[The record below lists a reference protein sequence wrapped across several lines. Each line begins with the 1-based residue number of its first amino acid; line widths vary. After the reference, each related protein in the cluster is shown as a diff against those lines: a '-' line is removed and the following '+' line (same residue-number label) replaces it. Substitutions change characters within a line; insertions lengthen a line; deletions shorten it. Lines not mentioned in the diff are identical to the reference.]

1 MTRKR
6 AEDLRSHRWFG
17 VSDLRSF
24 GHRSRM
30 LQMGYAREEFI
41 GKPVIAVI
49 NTWSEINCCHTHF
62 RDRAAEIKRG
72 VWQAGGIPLEMPAM
86 TLAEAFERPTPML
99 HRNLLAMEVEQ
110 VLRHHPF
117 DGAVIM
123 GGCDKTTPGL
133 IMGAA
138 SMNIPTIFVPAGPML
153 NGNWRG
159 TTLGSGSDAWKYWEE
174 LRAGT
179 ITECQWREIEE
190 GIARSPGLCMTMGTG
205 MTMTSLA
212 ESLGLTLPGAS
223 TIPAVD
229 SNHNRMASS
238 SGRRI
243 VDMVWEDLKIND
255 ICTDQAYENACTAL
269 MAFGGSTN
277 AFVHL
282 IAMARR
288 SGIPM
293 KQDIYDTVSQRV
305 PVILNLRPS
314 GKYLAEDWY
323 YAGGCR
329 AALQVI
335 GENLHLDCMTVNGR
349 TLGENIK
356 EAEVVNDDVIR
367 PLSNPIYPEGGTT
380 VLYGNLAPDGAVM
393 KASACDPRFL
403 KHEGPALVF
412 DSYDEMSS
420 QIDREDLEVSPDH
433 VLVLRNAGPKGGP
446 GMPEWG
452 MLPIPK
458 KLLKMGVRDMLR
470 LTDARMSGTSYGA
483 CVLHVAPE
491 SYVGG
496 PLALIQNGDIISVD
510 VASRLIEVKISDEEM
525 TSRQAAWKPPPAKY
539 PRSYTKMYIEHVTQA
554 NDGCDFDY
562 LEYSEDEVPETEIH

>member
-49 NTWSEINCCHTHF
+49 NTWSEINSCHTHF
-62 RDRAAEIKRG
+62 RDRADEIKRG
-72 VWQAGGIPLEMPAM
+72 VWQAGGIPIEMPAM
-86 TLAEAFERPTPML
+86 TLAEAMERPTPML

-110 VLRHHPF
+110 ILRHHPF
-117 DGAVIM
+117 DGVVLM

-138 SMNIPTIFVPAGPML
+138 SMNLPTIYVPAGPML

-159 TTLGSGSDAWKYWEE
+159 QTLGSGSDAWKYWEE
-174 LRAGT
+174 LRAGN

-205 MTMTSLA
+205 MTMTALA
-212 ESLGLTLPGAS
+212 ETLGLTLPGAS

-229 SNHNRMASS
+229 SNHNRMASG

-243 VDMVWEDLKIND
+243 VEMVWDDLKIND
-255 ICTDQAYENACTAL
+255 ICTVQAYENACTAL

-288 SGIPM
+288 SGVPLE
-293 KQDIYDTVSQRV
+293 QDIYDTVAQRV

-323 YAGGCR
+323 YAGGCA
-329 AALQVI
+329 AALNVI
-335 GENLHLDCMTVNGR
+335 SEKLHLDAGTVNGR
-349 TLGENIK
+349 TLGDNIRD
-356 EAEVVNDDVIR
+356 AEVVDEDVIR
-367 PLSNPIYPEGGTT
+367 PINNPIYPEGGTV

-393 KASACDPRFL
+393 KVAACDTSLL
-403 KHEGPALVF
+403 KHRGPALVF
-412 DSYDEMSS
+412 DSYDDMAA
-420 QIDREDLEVSPDH
+420 QIDRDDLDVTPDH

-458 KLLKMGVRDMLR
+458 KLLKQGVRDMLR
-470 LTDARMSGTSYGA
+470 VTDARMSGTSYGA

-491 SYVGG
+491 SYIGG
-496 PLALIQNGDIISVD
+496 PLALIKTGDIIDIDVD
-510 VASRLIEVKISDEEM
+510 ARKIEVKLSEEEM
-525 TSRQAAWKPPPAKY
+525 ARRKEAWSPPPEKY
-539 PRSYTKMYIEHVTQA
+539 VRSYTKMYIEHVTQA
-554 NDGCDFDY
+554 NDGCDFDF
-562 LEYSEDEVPETEIH
+562 LEYRDQGVPEPEIH

>member
-49 NTWSEINCCHTHF
+49 NTWSEINSCHTHF
-62 RDRAAEIKRG
+62 KDRSEDIKRG

-86 TLAEAFERPTPML
+86 TLAEALERPTPML

-110 VLRHHPF
+110 ILRHHPF
-117 DGAVIM
+117 DGVVLM

-138 SMNIPTIFVPAGPML
+138 SMNLPTIYVPAGPML
-153 NGNWRG
+153 KGFWRG
-159 TTLGSGSDAWKYWEE
+159 ETLGSGSDAWKYWEE
-174 LRAGT
+174 LRAGN
-179 ITECQWREIEE
+179 INECQWREIEE

-212 ESLGLTLPGAS
+212 ETLGLTLPNAS

-255 ICTDQAYENACTAL
+255 ICTMEAYENACTAL

-288 SGIPM
+288 SGVPL
-293 KQDIYDTVSQRV
+293 KQDMYDTVSQRV
-305 PVILNLRPS
+305 PMILNLRPS

-323 YAGGCR
+323 YAGGC
-329 AALQVI
+329 AATLNVI
-335 GENLHLDCMTVNGR
+335 GEQLHLDTKTVNGQ

-356 EAEVVNDDVIR
+356 DAEVIDDDVIR
-367 PLSNPIYPEGGTT
+367 PQNNPVYPEGGTV
-380 VLYGNLAPDGAVM
+380 VLYGNVAPDGAVM
-393 KASACDPRFL
+393 KVAACDSRLL
-403 KHEGPALVF
+403 KHQGPALVF
-412 DSYDEMSS
+412 DSYDDMAA
-420 QIDREDLEVSPDH
+420 QIDREDLDVTRDH

-458 KLLKMGVRDMLR
+458 KLLGQGVRDMLR

-496 PLALIQNGDIISVD
+496 PLALIKTGDIIVIDVEERKIAVD
-510 VASRLIEVKISDEEM
+510 ISEKEMASRRDDW
-525 TSRQAAWKPPPAKY
+525 SRPPEKY
-539 PRSYTKMYIEHVTQA
+539 VRGYTKMYIEHVTQA
-554 NDGCDFDY
+554 NDGCDFDF
-562 LEYSEDEVPETEIH
+562 LEYDEKGVPEPEIH

>member
-72 VWQAGGIPLEMPAM
+72 IWQAGGMPVEMPVM

-110 VLRHHPF
+110 ILRHHPF
-117 DGAVIM
+117 DGAVLM

-138 SMNIPTIFVPAGPML
+138 SMNLPTIYVPAGPML
-153 NGNWRG
+153 NGKWRG
-159 TTLGSGSDAWKYWEE
+159 ETLGSGSDAWKYWAE
-174 LRAGT
+174 LRAGN

-212 ESLGLTLPGAS
+212 ETLGLTLPGAS

-229 SNHNRMASS
+229 SNHNRMASG

-243 VDMVWEDLKIND
+243 VEMVWEDLKIND
-255 ICTDQAYENACTAL
+255 ICTEKAYENSCTAL

-288 SGIPM
+288 SGIPL
-293 KQDIYDTVSQRV
+293 KQDIYDTVAQRV

-314 GKYLAEDWY
+314 GEYLAEDWY
-323 YAGGCR
+323 YAGGCT
-329 AALQVI
+329 AALNVI
-335 GENLHLDCMTVNGR
+335 NEQLHLDTMTVNGKS
-349 TLGENIK
+349 LGDNIK
-356 EAEVVNDDVIR
+356 DAEVIDNDVIR
-367 PLSNPIYPEGGTT
+367 PLDNPIYPEGGTV

-393 KASACDPRFL
+393 KVAACDPRL
-403 KHEGPALVF
+403 LNHEGPALVF
-412 DSYDEMSS
+412 DSYDQMAD
-420 QIDREDLEVSPDH
+420 QIDRDDLDVTADH
-433 VLVLRNAGPKGGP
+433 IMVLRNAGPKGGP

-458 KLLKMGVRDMLR
+458 KLLKQGVRDMLR
-470 LTDARMSGTSYGA
+470 VTDARMSGTSYGA

-496 PLALIQNGDIISVD
+496 PLALIKTGDIISVN
-510 VASRLIEVKISDEEM
+510 VTERRLEVKISDEEM
-525 TSRQAAWKPPPAKY
+525 AARRDGWQPPAERY

-554 NDGCDFDY
+554 NDGCDFDF
-562 LEYSEDEVPETEIH
+562 LEDNGQQVPEPEIH

>member
-1 MTRKR
+1 MKRKKP
-6 AEDLRSHRWFG
+6 EELRSHRWFG

-41 GKPVIAVI
+41 GKPVIAII

-72 VWQAGGIPLEMPAM
+72 VLQAGGFPIEMPAM

-99 HRNLLAMEVEQ
+99 HRNFLAMEVEQ

-117 DGAVIM
+117 DGVVLM

-138 SMNIPTIFVPAGPML
+138 SMNLPTIFVPAGPML

-159 TTLGSGSDAWKYWEE
+159 KTLGSGSDAWKYWEE

-212 ESLGLTLPGAS
+212 ETLGLTLPGAS

-229 SNHNRMASS
+229 SNHNRMASG

-243 VDMVWEDLKIND
+243 VEMVWEDLKIND
-255 ICTDQAYENACTAL
+255 ICTDQAYENCCTAL

-293 KQDIYDTVSQRV
+293 KQDVYDTVSQRV

-329 AALQVI
+329 AALKVI
-335 GENLHLDCMTVNGR
+335 SSKLNLKTKTVNGK
-349 TLGENIK
+349 TLGENIAD
-356 EAEVVNDDVIR
+356 AEVVNDDVIR
-367 PLSNPIYPEGGTT
+367 PLDNPIYSEGGTA

-393 KASACDPRFL
+393 KGAACDPRL
-403 KHEGPALVF
+403 LHHKGPALVF
-412 DSYDEMSS
+412 
-420 QIDREDLEVSPDH
+420 
-433 VLVLRNAGPKGGP
+433 
-446 GMPEWG
+446 
-452 MLPIPK
+452 
-458 KLLKMGVRDMLR
+458 
-470 LTDARMSGTSYGA
+470 
-483 CVLHVAPE
+483 
-491 SYVGG
+491 
-496 PLALIQNGDIISVD
+496 
-510 VASRLIEVKISDEEM
+510 
-525 TSRQAAWKPPPAKY
+525 
-539 PRSYTKMYIEHVTQA
+539 
-554 NDGCDFDY
+554 
-562 LEYSEDEVPETEIH
+562 

>member
-6 AEDLRSHRWFG
+6 PEELRSHRWFG

-30 LQMGYAREEFI
+30 LQMGYAREEFV

-49 NTWSEINCCHTHF
+49 NTWSGINCCHTHF
-62 RDRAAEIKRG
+62 RERAEEIKRG
-72 VWQAGGIPLEMPAM
+72 VWQAGGIPIEMPAM

-99 HRNLLAMEVEQ
+99 HRNLLSMEVEQ
-110 VLRHHPF
+110 ILRHHPF

-123 GGCDKTTPGL
+123 GGCDKTTPAL
-133 IMGAA
+133 VMGAA

-159 TTLGSGSDAWKYWEE
+159 ETLGSGSDAWKYWSE

-205 MTMTSLA
+205 MTMTSLTEA
-212 ESLGLTLPGAS
+212 LGLTLPGAS

-229 SNHNRMASS
+229 SNHNRMASG

-243 VDMVWEDLKIND
+243 VDMVWEDLKLND
-255 ICTDQAYENACTAL
+255 ICTAQAYENGCTAL

-288 SGIPM
+288 SGIPL
-293 KQDIYDTVSQRV
+293 KQDIYDTVSQKV

-329 AALQVI
+329 AALNVI
-335 GENLHLDCMTVNGR
+335 SNSLHLDCITVNGR
-349 TLGENIK
+349 TLGENIRD
-356 EAEVVNDDVIR
+356 AVIINDDVIR
-367 PLSNPIYPEGGTT
+367 TARQPDLSGGRNRGSLWEPGTGWCGHEGGC
-380 VLYGNLAPDGAVM
+380 L
-393 KASACDPRFL
+393 
-403 KHEGPALVF
+403 
-412 DSYDEMSS
+412 
-420 QIDREDLEVSPDH
+420 
-433 VLVLRNAGPKGGP
+433 
-446 GMPEWG
+446 
-452 MLPIPK
+452 
-458 KLLKMGVRDMLR
+458 
-470 LTDARMSGTSYGA
+470 
-483 CVLHVAPE
+483 
-491 SYVGG
+491 
-496 PLALIQNGDIISVD
+496 
-510 VASRLIEVKISDEEM
+510 
-525 TSRQAAWKPPPAKY
+525 
-539 PRSYTKMYIEHVTQA
+539 
-554 NDGCDFDY
+554 
-562 LEYSEDEVPETEIH
+562 

>member
-62 RDRAAEIKRG
+62 KDRAADIKRG
-72 VWQAGGIPLEMPAM
+72 VWQAGGIPIEMPAM
-86 TLAEAFERPTPML
+86 TLAEALERPTPML

-110 VLRHHPF
+110 ILRHHPF
-117 DGAVIM
+117 DGAVLM

-138 SMNIPTIFVPAGPML
+138 SMNLPTIYVPAGPML
-153 NGNWRG
+153 KGHWRG
-159 TTLGSGSDAWKYWEE
+159 ETLGSGSDAWKYWEE
-174 LRAGT
+174 LRAGN
-179 ITECQWREIEE
+179 INECQWREIEE

-212 ESLGLTLPGAS
+212 ETLGLTLPNAS

-229 SNHNRMASS
+229 SNHNRMASG

-243 VDMVWEDLKIND
+243 VEMVWEDLKIND
-255 ICTDQAYENACTAL
+255 ICTMQAYENACMAL

-288 SGIPM
+288 SGVQL
-293 KQDIYDTVSQRV
+293 KQDIYDSVSQRV
-305 PVILNLRPS
+305 PMILNLRPS

-323 YAGGCR
+323 YAGGCA
-329 AALQVI
+329 AALNVI
-335 GENLHLDCMTVNGR
+335 GGQLNLDASTVNGQ
-349 TLGENIK
+349 TLGENISDG
-356 EAEVVNDDVIR
+356 EVINNDVIR
-367 PLSNPIYPEGGTT
+367 PLDNPVYPEGGTV
-380 VLYGNLAPDGAVM
+380 VLYGNIAPDGAVM
-393 KASACDPRFL
+393 KVAACDSRL
-403 KHEGPALVF
+403 LSHKGPALVF
-412 DSYDEMSS
+412 DSYDEMAG
-420 QIDREDLEVSPDH
+420 QIDREDLDVTEDH

-452 MLPIPK
+452 MLPIPQ
-458 KLLKMGVRDMLR
+458 KLLKQGVRDMLR
-470 LTDARMSGTSYGA
+470 VTDARMSGTSYGA

-496 PLALIQNGDIISVD
+496 PLALVKTGDIIEID
-510 VASRLIEVKISDEEM
+510 VAERKIAVDISEEEM
-525 TSRQAAWKPPPAKY
+525 TRRRQTWSPPPEKY
-539 PRSYTKMYIEHVTQA
+539 VRSYTKMYIEHVTQA
-554 NDGCDFDY
+554 NDGCDFDF
-562 LEYSEDEVPETEIH
+562 LEYSDKGVPEPEIH

>member
-1 MTRKR
+1 MIRKR
-6 AEDLRSHRWFG
+6 PEDLRSHRWFG

-62 RDRAAEIKRG
+62 KQRVEEIKRG
-72 VWQAGGIPLEMPAM
+72 VWQAGGIPIEMPAM

-110 VLRHHPF
+110 ILRHHPF
-117 DGAVIM
+117 DGTVIM
-123 GGCDKTTPGL
+123 GGCDKTTPAL

-159 TTLGSGSDAWKYWEE
+159 ETLGSGSDAWKYWSE

-205 MTMTSLA
+205 MTMTSLSEA
-212 ESLGLTLPGAS
+212 LGLTLPGAS

-229 SNHNRMASS
+229 SNHNRMASA

-243 VDMVWEDLKIND
+243 VDMVWEDLKLND
-255 ICTDQAYENACTAL
+255 ICTEQAYENCCTAL

-293 KQDIYDTVSQRV
+293 KQDIYDTVAQKV

-329 AALQVI
+329 AALKVI
-335 GENLHLDCMTVNGR
+335 SESLNLDCMTVNGR
-349 TLGENIK
+349 TLGENI
-356 EAEVVNDDVIR
+356 EDAVVTDDDVIR
-367 PLSNPIYPEGGTT
+367 PLQNPIYPEGGTA

-393 KASACDPRFL
+393 KVAACDPKFL

-412 DSYDEMSS
+412 DSYDEMAS
-420 QIDREDLEVSPDH
+420 QIDLEDLDVTPDH

-452 MLPIPK
+452 MLPIPR
-458 KLLKMGVRDMLR
+458 KLLKLGIRDMLR
-470 LTDARMSGTSYGA
+470 VTDARMSGTSYGA
-483 CVLHVAPE
+483 CVLHLAPE

-496 PLALIQNGDIISVD
+496 PLALV
-510 VASRLIEVKISDEEM
+510 
-525 TSRQAAWKPPPAKY
+525 PPERY
-539 PRSYTKMYIEHVTQA
+539 PRSYTKMYMEHVTQA
-554 NDGCDFDY
+554 NDGCDFDF
-562 LEYSEDEVPETEIH
+562 LEYTESDVPEPEIH

>member
-1 MTRKR
+1 MAKRKY
-6 AEDLRSHRWFG
+6 EDLRSHRWFG
-17 VSDLRSF
+17 VNDLRSF

-30 LQMGYAREEFI
+30 LQMGYAREEFV
-41 GKPVIAVI
+41 GKPVIAII

-62 RDRAAEIKRG
+62 KDRAEEIKRG
-72 VWQAGGIPLEMPAM
+72 VWQAGGMPIEMPAI
-86 TLAEAFERPTPML
+86 TLAEAFERPSPML
-99 HRNLLAMEVEQ
+99 HRNFLAMEVEQ
-110 VLRHHPF
+110 TLRHHPF

-123 GGCDKTTPGL
+123 GGCDKTTPAL

-138 SMNIPTIFVPAGPML
+138 SMNLPTIFLPAGPML

-159 TTLGSGSDAWKYWEE
+159 ETLGSGSDAWKYWAE

-205 MTMTSLA
+205 MTMTTLA
-212 ESLGLTLPGAS
+212 ETLGLTLPGAS

-229 SNHNRMASS
+229 SNHNRLASG

-243 VDMVWEDLKIND
+243 VDMVWEDLKVRD
-255 ICTDQAYENACTAL
+255 ICTADAFENACVAL

-288 SGIPM
+288 CGVPM
-293 KQDIYDTVSQRV
+293 KQDIYDTASQKV

-323 YAGGCR
+323 TAGGCR
-329 AALQVI
+329 AALNVI
-335 GENLHLDCMTVNGR
+335 RDSLHLDCITANGK
-349 TLGENIK
+349 TMGENI
-356 EAEVVNDDVIR
+356 EGADVYNDDVIR
-367 PLSNPIYPEGGTT
+367 PLDNPIFPEGGTA

-393 KASACDPRFL
+393 KAAACDPRFL
-403 KHEGPALVF
+403 DHTGPALVF
-412 DSYDEMSS
+412 DDYNEMSA
-420 QIDREDLEVSPDH
+420 QIDRDDLDVTIDT

-458 KLLKMGVRDMLR
+458 KLLKEGVRDMVR
-470 LTDARMSGTSYGA
+470 ISDARMSGTSYGA

-491 SYVGG
+491 SYIGG
-496 PLALIQNGDIISVD
+496 PLALVKTGDM
-510 VASRLIEVKISDEEM
+510 IEVNVAKRRLELKISAEEM
-525 TSRQAAWKPPPAKY
+525 EARRAAWTPPKDKY

-562 LEYSEDEVPETEIH
+562 LEYTEEEVPEPEIH

>member
-138 SMNIPTIFVPAGPML
+138 SMNLPTIFVPAGPML

-174 LRAGT
+174 LRAGA

-190 GIARSPGLCMTMGTG
+190 GIARSPGLCMTMGIG

-212 ESLGLTLPGAS
+212 EALGLTLPGAS

-243 VDMVWEDLKIND
+243 VAMVWEDLKIND

-269 MAFGGSTN
+269 MAFCGSTN

-458 KLLKMGVRDMLR
+458 KLLKLGVRDMLR

-496 PLALIQNGDIISVD
+496 PLALIQNGDIILVD

-525 TSRQAAWKPPPAKY
+525 ASRQAAWTPPPAKY

-554 NDGCDFDY
+554 NDGCDFDF

>member
-1 MTRKR
+1 
-6 AEDLRSHRWFG
+6 
-17 VSDLRSF
+17 
-24 GHRSRM
+24 
-30 LQMGYAREEFI
+30 
-41 GKPVIAVI
+41 
-49 NTWSEINCCHTHF
+49 
-62 RDRAAEIKRG
+62 
-72 VWQAGGIPLEMPAM
+72 
-86 TLAEAFERPTPML
+86 
-99 HRNLLAMEVEQ
+99 
-110 VLRHHPF
+110 
-117 DGAVIM
+117 
-123 GGCDKTTPGL
+123 
-133 IMGAA
+133 
-138 SMNIPTIFVPAGPML
+138 
-153 NGNWRG
+153 
-159 TTLGSGSDAWKYWEE
+159 
-174 LRAGT
+174 
-179 ITECQWREIEE
+179 
-190 GIARSPGLCMTMGTG
+190 MTMGTG
-205 MTMTSLA
+205 MTMTSLTEA
-212 ESLGLTLPGAS
+212 LGLTLPGAS

-229 SNHNRMASS
+229 SNHNRMASG

-255 ICTDQAYENACTAL
+255 ICSEQAYLNASTAL

-288 SGIPM
+288 SGIPF
-293 KQDIYDTVSQRV
+293 KQDIYDTVSQKV

-314 GKYLAEDWY
+314 GHYLAEDWH

-335 GENLHLDCMTVNGR
+335 KDNLQLECMTVNGI

-356 EAEVVNDDVIR
+356 DAEVVNADVIR
-367 PLSNPIYPEGGTT
+367 PLSNPIYPEGGTA

-393 KASACDPRFL
+393 KAAACDPRFL

-458 KLLKMGVRDMLR
+458 KILKKGIRDMLR

-483 CVLHVAPE
+483 CVLHVSPE

-496 PLALIQNGDIISVD
+496 PLALIQNDDIISVD
-510 VASRLIEVKISDEEM
+510 VARRLIEVKVSDEEM
-525 TSRQAAWKPPPAKY
+525 ASRQAAWTPPPAKY

-562 LEYSEDEVPETEIH
+562 LEYCDDAVPEAEIH

>member
-6 AEDLRSHRWFG
+6 PEDLRSHRWFG

-30 LQMGYAREEFI
+30 LQMGYAREEFV
-41 GKPVIAVI
+41 GKPMIAVI

-62 RDRAAEIKRG
+62 KERVEEIKRG
-72 VWQAGGIPLEMPAM
+72 VWQAGGIPIEMPAM

-110 VLRHHPF
+110 ILRHHPF
-117 DGAVIM
+117 DGTVIM

-138 SMNIPTIFVPAGPML
+138 SVNLPTIFMPAGPML
-153 NGNWRG
+153 NGKWRG
-159 TTLGSGSDAWKYWEE
+159 ETLGSGSDAWKYWSE

-212 ESLGLTLPGAS
+212 ETLGLTLPGAS

-229 SNHNRMASS
+229 SNHNRMASG

-255 ICTDQAYENACTAL
+255 ICTERAYENACTAL

-293 KQDIYDTVSQRV
+293 KQDIYDTVSQKV

-314 GKYLAEDWY
+314 GQYLAEDWY

-329 AALQVI
+329 AALKI
-335 GENLHLDCMTVNGR
+335 IEDNLHLNCVTVNGS
-349 TLGENIK
+349 TLGENIRD
-356 EAEVVNDDVIR
+356 AAVIDDDVIR
-367 PLSNPIYPEGGTT
+367 PLDNPIYPEGGTA

-393 KASACDPRFL
+393 KAAACDPRFL

-412 DSYDEMSS
+412 DSYDAMTKE
-420 QIDREDLEVSPDH
+420 IDRDDLEVTPDH

-458 KLLKMGVRDMLR
+458 KLLKLGVRDMLR
-470 LTDARMSGTSYGA
+470 VTDARMSGTSYGA
-483 CVLHVAPE
+483 CVLHLAPE

-496 PLALIQNGDIISVD
+496 PLALVQNGDMVSVD
-510 VASRLIEVKISDEEM
+510 VGARSIELKISDEEM
-525 TSRQAAWKPPPAKY
+525 ARRRAAWRPPAEKY
-539 PRSYTKMYIEHVTQA
+539 SRSYTKMYIEHVTQA
-554 NDGCDFDY
+554 NDGCDFDF
-562 LEYSEDEVPETEIH
+562 LEYTEKDLPEPEIH

>member
-6 AEDLRSHRWFG
+6 PEELRSHRWFG

-30 LQMGYAREEFI
+30 LQMGYAREEFV
-41 GKPVIAVI
+41 GKPMIAII
-49 NTWSEINCCHTHF
+49 NTWSGINCCHTHF
-62 RDRAAEIKRG
+62 KERAEEIKRG
-72 VWQAGGIPLEMPAM
+72 VWQAGGIPIEMPAM

-99 HRNLLAMEVEQ
+99 HRNLLSMEVEQ
-110 VLRHHPF
+110 ILRHHPF

-123 GGCDKTTPGL
+123 GGCDKTTPAL
-133 IMGAA
+133 VMGAA

-159 TTLGSGSDAWKYWEE
+159 ETLGSGSDAWKYWSE

-205 MTMTSLA
+205 MTMTSLTEA
-212 ESLGLTLPGAS
+212 LGLTLPGAS

-229 SNHNRMASS
+229 SNHNRMASA

-243 VDMVWEDLKIND
+243 VDMVWEDLKLND
-255 ICTDQAYENACTAL
+255 ICTEQAYKNACTAL

-288 SGIPM
+288 SGIPL
-293 KQDIYDTVSQRV
+293 KQDIYDSVAQNV

-314 GKYLAEDWY
+314 GTYLAEDWY

-329 AALQVI
+329 AALKVI
-335 GENLHLDCMTVNGR
+335 SDSLHLDCITVNGR
-349 TLGENIK
+349 TLGENIRD
-356 EAEVVNDDVIR
+356 AVIVNDDVIR
-367 PLSNPIYPEGGTT
+367 TLDNPIYPEGGTA

-393 KASACDPRFL
+393 KVAACDPRFL
-403 KHEGPALVF
+403 KHQGPALVF
-412 DSYDEMSS
+412 DSYDAMTAE
-420 QIDREDLEVSPDH
+420 IDRDDLDVTPDH

-452 MLPIPK
+452 MLPIPQ
-458 KLLKMGVRDMLR
+458 KLLKDGVRDMLR
-470 LTDARMSGTSYGA
+470 VTDARMSGTSYGA
-483 CVLHVAPE
+483 CVLHISPE
-491 SYVGG
+491 SYIGG
-496 PLALIQNGDIISVD
+496 PLALVRSGDIISVD
-510 VASRLIEVKISDEEM
+510 VAARTIELKISEDEM
-525 TSRQAAWKPPPAKY
+525 VSRRKQWKPPVDKY
-539 PRSYTKMYIEHVTQA
+539 PRSYTRLYMDHVTQA
-554 NDGCDFDY
+554 NDGCDFDF
-562 LEYSEDEVPETEIH
+562 LEYTDDEVPEPEIH

>member
-62 RDRAAEIKRG
+62 KDRAADIKRG
-72 VWQAGGIPLEMPAM
+72 VWQAGGIPIEMPAM
-86 TLAEAFERPTPML
+86 TLAEALERPTPML

-110 VLRHHPF
+110 ILRHHPF
-117 DGAVIM
+117 DGAVLM

-138 SMNIPTIFVPAGPML
+138 SMNLPTIYVPAGPML
-153 NGNWRG
+153 KGHWRG
-159 TTLGSGSDAWKYWEE
+159 ETLGSGSDAWKYWEE
-174 LRAGT
+174 LRAGN
-179 ITECQWREIEE
+179 INECQWREIEE

-212 ESLGLTLPGAS
+212 ETLGLTLPNAS

-229 SNHNRMASS
+229 SNHNRMASG

-243 VDMVWEDLKIND
+243 VEMVWEDLKIND
-255 ICTDQAYENACTAL
+255 ICTMQAYENACTAL

-288 SGIPM
+288 SGVQL
-293 KQDIYDTVSQRV
+293 KQDIYDSVSQRV
-305 PVILNLRPS
+305 PMILNLRPS
-314 GKYLAEDWY
+314 GNYLAEDWY
-323 YAGGCR
+323 YAGGC
-329 AALQVI
+329 AATLNVI
-335 GENLHLDCMTVNGR
+335 GGQLNLDAKTVNGQ

-356 EAEVVNDDVIR
+356 DGEVINDDVIR
-367 PLSNPIYPEGGTT
+367 PLDNPVYPEGGTV
-380 VLYGNLAPDGAVM
+380 VLYGNIAPDGAVM
-393 KASACDPRFL
+393 KVAACDSRL
-403 KHEGPALVF
+403 LNHQGPALVF
-412 DSYDEMSS
+412 DSYDEMAG
-420 QIDREDLEVSPDH
+420 QIDREDLDVTEDH

-452 MLPIPK
+452 MLPIPQ
-458 KLLKMGVRDMLR
+458 KLLKQGVRDMLR
-470 LTDARMSGTSYGA
+470 VTDARMSGTSYGA

-496 PLALIQNGDIISVD
+496 PLALVKTGDIIEIDVD
-510 VASRLIEVKISDEEM
+510 ERKIAVDISEEEM
-525 TSRQAAWKPPPAKY
+525 TRRRETWSPPPEKY
-539 PRSYTKMYIEHVTQA
+539 VRSYTKMYIEHVTQA
-554 NDGCDFDY
+554 NDGCDFDF
-562 LEYSEDEVPETEIH
+562 LEYSAKGVPEPEIH

>member
-6 AEDLRSHRWFG
+6 PEDLRSHRWFG

-30 LQMGYAREEFI
+30 LQMGYAREEFV
-41 GKPVIAVI
+41 GKPMIAVI

-62 RDRAAEIKRG
+62 KQRVEEIKRG
-72 VWQAGGIPLEMPAM
+72 VWQAGGIPIEMPAM

-110 VLRHHPF
+110 ILRHHPF
-117 DGAVIM
+117 DGTVIM
-123 GGCDKTTPGL
+123 GGCDKTTPAL

-159 TTLGSGSDAWKYWEE
+159 ETLGSGSDAWKYWSE

-205 MTMTSLA
+205 MTMTSLSEA
-212 ESLGLTLPGAS
+212 LGLTLPGAS

-229 SNHNRMASS
+229 SNHNRMASA

-243 VDMVWEDLKIND
+243 VDMVWEDLKLND
-255 ICTDQAYENACTAL
+255 ICSEQAYENCCTAL

-293 KQDIYDTVSQRV
+293 KQDIYDTVAQKV

-329 AALQVI
+329 AALKVI
-335 GENLHLDCMTVNGR
+335 SENLNLDCMTVNGR

-356 EAEVVNDDVIR
+356 DAVVTNDDVIR
-367 PLSNPIYPEGGTT
+367 PLHNPIYPEGGTA

-393 KASACDPRFL
+393 KVAACDPKFL

-412 DSYDEMSS
+412 DSYDEMAS
-420 QIDREDLEVSPDH
+420 QIDLEDLEVTPDH

-452 MLPIPK
+452 MLPIPQ
-458 KLLKMGVRDMLR
+458 KLLKLGIRDMLR
-470 LTDARMSGTSYGA
+470 VTDARMSGTSYGA
-483 CVLHVAPE
+483 CVLHLAPE

-496 PLALIQNGDIISVD
+496 PLALVCSGDIVSVD
-510 VASRLIEVKISDEEM
+510 VDARKIELKISDEELA
-525 TSRQAAWKPPPAKY
+525 SRQAAWKVPAERY
-539 PRSYTKMYIEHVTQA
+539 PRSYTKMYMEHVTQA
-554 NDGCDFDY
+554 NDGCDFDF
-562 LEYSEDEVPETEIH
+562 LEYSESDVPEPEIH

>member
-6 AEDLRSHRWFG
+6 VEDLRSHRWFG
-17 VSDLRSF
+17 VPTLRSF

-30 LQMGYAREEFI
+30 LQMGYTREEFTE
-41 GKPVIAVI
+41 KPIIAVI

-62 RDRAAEIKRG
+62 KQRAEEIKRG
-72 VWQAGGIPLEMPAM
+72 VWQAGGIPIEMPVM

-110 VLRHHPF
+110 ILRHHPF
-117 DGAVIM
+117 DGVVLM
-123 GGCDKTTPGL
+123 GGCDKTTPAL
-133 IMGAA
+133 IMGSA
-138 SMNIPTIFVPAGPML
+138 SMNLPTIFVPAGPML
-153 NGNWRG
+153 KGNWCG
-159 TTLGSGSDAWKYWEE
+159 EVLGSGSDAWKYWEE

-179 ITECQWREIEE
+179 INECQWREIEE

-212 ESLGLTLPGAS
+212 ETLGLTLPGAS

-243 VDMVWEDLKIND
+243 VDMVWEDIKIND
-255 ICTDQAYENACTAL
+255 ICTAKAYENVCAAL

-293 KQDIYDTVSQRV
+293 KLDGYDKAAQKV

-314 GKYLAEDWY
+314 GTYLAEDWY

-329 AALQVI
+329 AALNVI
-335 GENLHLDCMTVNGR
+335 CDNLHLGCSTVNGK

-356 EAEVVNDDVIR
+356 DAHIVNDDVIR
-367 PLSNPIYPEGGTT
+367 PLDNPIYPEGGTAI
-380 VLYGNLAPDGAVM
+380 LYGNLAPDGAVI
-393 KASACDPRFL
+393 KGAACDPRLL
-403 KHEGPALVF
+403 KHKGPALVF
-412 DSYDEMSS
+412 DSYDEMADE
-420 QIDREDLEVSPDH
+420 IDRDDLEVTPDH
-433 VLVLRNAGPKGGP
+433 ILILRNAGPKGGP

-458 KLLKMGVRDMLR
+458 KLLKQGVRDMLR

-483 CVLHVAPE
+483 CILHVAPE

-496 PLALIQNGDIISVD
+496 PLALVQNGDIVSVD
-510 VASRLIEVKISDEEM
+510 VGARNLELLVTAKEM
-525 TSRQAAWKPPPAKY
+525 AARQSAWKPPIKKY
-539 PRSYTKMYIEHVTQA
+539 SRSYTKMYIEHVTQA
-554 NDGCDFDY
+554 NDGCDFDF
-562 LEYSEDEVPETEIH
+562 LEYDSMDFPEPEIH

>member
-159 TTLGSGSDAWKYWEE
+159 TNLGSGSDAWKYWEE

-269 MAFGGSTN
+269 MAFGGSPN

-367 PLSNPIYPEGGTT
+367 PLSNPIYPEGGTA

-393 KASACDPRFL
+393 KAAACDPRFL

-496 PLALIQNGDIISVD
+496 PLALIQNGDIILVD

-525 TSRQAAWKPPPAKY
+525 ASRQAAWTPPPAKY
-539 PRSYTKMYIEHVTQA
+539 PRSYTKMYIEHVTQV
-554 NDGCDFDY
+554 NDGCDFDF

>member
-1 MTRKR
+1 MPRKR
-6 AEDLRSHRWFG
+6 AENLRSHRWFG

-30 LQMGYAREEFI
+30 LQMGYAREEFL
-41 GKPVIAVI
+41 GKPLIAVI

-72 VWQAGGIPLEMPAM
+72 VWQAGGFPIEMPAM

-110 VLRHHPF
+110 ILRHHPF

-138 SMNIPTIFVPAGPML
+138 SMNLPTIFVPAGPML
-153 NGNWRG
+153 NGNWHG

-174 LRAGT
+174 LRAGN

-212 ESLGLTLPGAS
+212 EALGLTLPGAS

-229 SNHNRMASS
+229 SNHNRMASG

-255 ICTDQAYENACTAL
+255 ICTDKAYENASTAL

-288 SGIPM
+288 SGIPFQ
-293 KQDIYDTVSQRV
+293 QDIYDTVSQKV

-314 GKYLAEDWY
+314 GQYLAEDWY

-335 GENLHLDCMTVNGR
+335 KDNLQLECMTVNGK

-356 EAEVVNDDVIR
+356 DAEVVNEDVIR
-367 PLSNPIYPEGGTT
+367 PLSNPIYPEGGTA
-380 VLYGNLAPDGAVM
+380 VLYGNLAPNGAVM
-393 KASACDPRFL
+393 KAAACDPRFL
-403 KHEGPALVF
+403 RHEGPALVF
-412 DSYDEMSS
+412 NSYDEMSS
-420 QIDREDLEVSPDH
+420 HIDREDLEVSPDH

-458 KLLKMGVRDMLR
+458 KLLKKGIRDMLR

-496 PLALIQNGDIISVD
+496 PLALIKNGDIISVD
-510 VASRLIEVKISDEEM
+510 VDRRLIEVKISDEEM
-525 TSRQAAWKPPPAKY
+525 AFRKAAWTPPPAKY

-554 NDGCDFDY
+554 NDGCDFDF
-562 LEYSEDEVPETEIH
+562 LEYSDQEVPEPEIH

>member
-1 MTRKR
+1 MKRKKP
-6 AEDLRSHRWFG
+6 EELRSHRWFG

-41 GKPVIAVI
+41 GKPVIAI
-49 NTWSEINCCHTHF
+49 LNTWSEINCCHTHF
-62 RDRAAEIKRG
+62 RDRATEIKRG
-72 VWQAGGIPLEMPAM
+72 VLQAGGFPIEMPAM

-110 VLRHHPF
+110 ILRHHPF
-117 DGAVIM
+117 DGVVLM

-138 SMNIPTIFVPAGPML
+138 SMNLPTIFVPAGPML

-159 TTLGSGSDAWKYWEE
+159 NTLGSGSDAWKYWEE

-205 MTMTSLA
+205 MTMTSLV
-212 ESLGLTLPGAS
+212 ETLGLTLPGAS

-255 ICTDQAYENACTAL
+255 ICTEEAYENCCTAL

-293 KQDIYDTVSQRV
+293 KQDVYDTVSQRV

-329 AALQVI
+329 AALKVI
-335 GENLHLDCMTVNGR
+335 GSKLTLKAKTVNGK
-349 TLGENIK
+349 TLGENIAD
-356 EAEVVNDDVIR
+356 AEVVNEDVIR
-367 PLSNPIYPEGGTT
+367 PLVNPIYPEGGTA

-393 KASACDPRFL
+393 KGSACDPRL
-403 KHEGPALVF
+403 LHHKGPALVF
-412 DSYDEMSS
+412 DSYDEMAKM
-420 QIDREDLEVSPDH
+420 IDREDLEVTADH

-458 KLLKMGVRDMLR
+458 KLLREGVRDMLR
-470 LTDARMSGTSYGA
+470 VTDARMSGTSYGA

-496 PLALIQNGDIISVD
+496 PLSLIRNGDV
-510 VASRLIEVKISDEEM
+510 VEVNVTERKIMVHLSLEELEARR
-525 TSRQAAWKPPPAKY
+525 SAWKPPRTRY
-539 PRSYTKMYIEHVTQA
+539 PRSYTKMYTEHVTQA
-554 NDGCDFDY
+554 NDGCDFDF
-562 LEYSEDEVPETEIH
+562 LEFSEKEVPEPEIH

>member
-1 MTRKR
+1 
-6 AEDLRSHRWFG
+6 
-17 VSDLRSF
+17 
-24 GHRSRM
+24 
-30 LQMGYAREEFI
+30 
-41 GKPVIAVI
+41 VI

-72 VWQAGGIPLEMPAM
+72 VWQAGGIPIEMPAM

-117 DGAVIM
+117 DGVVLM

-138 SMNIPTIFVPAGPML
+138 SMNLPTIFVPAGPML

-159 TTLGSGSDAWKYWEE
+159 RTLGSGSDAWKYWEE

-205 MTMTSLA
+205 MTMTTIA
-212 ESLGLTLPGAS
+212 ETLGLSLPGAS

-238 SGRRI
+238 SGRLI
-243 VDMVWEDLKIND
+243 VEMVWDDLKIND
-255 ICTDQAYENACTAL
+255 ICTEQAYENGCTAL

-293 KQDIYDTVSQRV
+293 QQDIYDTVSQKV

-314 GKYLAEDWY
+314 GQYLAEDWY

-329 AALQVI
+329 AALNVI
-335 GENLHLDCMTVNGR
+335 GASLNLDCLTVNGR
-349 TLGENIK
+349 PLGENIK
-356 EAEVVNDDVIR
+356 DAEVVNEDVIR
-367 PLSNPIYPEGGTT
+367 SLDNPIYPEGGTA

-393 KASACDPRFL
+393 KGSACDPRLL
-403 KHEGPALVF
+403 KHQGPALVF
-412 DSYDEMSS
+412 DSYDDMAS
-420 QIDREDLEVSPDH
+420 QIDREDLDVTEDH

-458 KLLKMGVRDMLR
+458 KLLKQGVRDMLR

-496 PLALIQNGDIISVD
+496 PLALVNNGDIISVD
-510 VASRLIEVKISDEEM
+510 VAGRKIEVQISDEEM
-525 TSRQAAWKPPPAKY
+525 ASRRAAWTPPADKY
-539 PRSYTKMYIEHVTQA
+539 PRSYTRMYIQHVTQA
-554 NDGCDFDY
+554 NDGCDFDF
-562 LEYSEDEVPETEIH
+562 LEYHGEEVPEPEIH

>member
-62 RDRAAEIKRG
+62 KDRVADIKRG
-72 VWQAGGIPLEMPAM
+72 VWQAGGMPIEMPAM
-86 TLAEAFERPTPML
+86 TLAEALERPTPML

-110 VLRHHPF
+110 ILRHHPF
-117 DGAVIM
+117 DGAVLM

-138 SMNIPTIFVPAGPML
+138 SMNLPTIYVPAGPML
-153 NGNWRG
+153 KGHWRG
-159 TTLGSGSDAWKYWEE
+159 QTLGSGSDAWKYWEE
-174 LRAGT
+174 LRAGN
-179 ITECQWREIEE
+179 INECQWREIEE

-212 ESLGLTLPGAS
+212 ETLGLTLPNAS

-229 SNHNRMASS
+229 SNHNRMASG
-238 SGRRI
+238 SGRR
-243 VDMVWEDLKIND
+243 VVEMVWEDLKIND
-255 ICTDQAYENACTAL
+255 ICTMQAYENACTAL

-288 SGIPM
+288 SGVQL
-293 KQDIYDTVSQRV
+293 KQDIYDSVSQRV
-305 PVILNLRPS
+305 PMILNLRPS

-323 YAGGCR
+323 YAGGC
-329 AALQVI
+329 AATLNVI
-335 GENLHLDCMTVNGR
+335 GNQLNLDAKTVNGQ

-356 EAEVVNDDVIR
+356 DGEVINDDVIR
-367 PLSNPIYPEGGTT
+367 PLDNPVYPEGGTV
-380 VLYGNLAPDGAVM
+380 VLYGNIAPDGAVM
-393 KASACDPRFL
+393 KVAACDSRLL
-403 KHEGPALVF
+403 KHQGPALVF
-412 DSYDEMSS
+412 DSYDDMAA
-420 QIDREDLEVSPDH
+420 QIDREDLDVTEDH

-452 MLPIPK
+452 MLPIPQ
-458 KLLKMGVRDMLR
+458 KLLKQGVRDMLR
-470 LTDARMSGTSYGA
+470 VTDARMSGTSYGA

-496 PLALIQNGDIISVD
+496 PLALVKTGDIIEID
-510 VASRLIEVKISDEEM
+510 VAERKIAVNTSEEEI
-525 TSRQAAWKPPPAKY
+525 TRRRETWTPPPERYA
-539 PRSYTKMYIEHVTQA
+539 RSYTKMYIEHVTQA
-554 NDGCDFDY
+554 NDGCDFDF
-562 LEYSEDEVPETEIH
+562 LEYSDKGVPEPEIH

>member
-1 MTRKR
+1 
-6 AEDLRSHRWFG
+6 
-17 VSDLRSF
+17 
-24 GHRSRM
+24 M

-138 SMNIPTIFVPAGPML
+138 SMNLPTIFVPAGPML

-212 ESLGLTLPGAS
+212 EALGLTLPGAS

-229 SNHNRMASS
+229 SNHNRMASG

-367 PLSNPIYPEGGTT
+367 PLSNPIYPEGGTA

-393 KASACDPRFL
+393 KAAACDPRFL

-525 TSRQAAWKPPPAKY
+525 ASRQAAWKPPPAKY

>member
-138 SMNIPTIFVPAGPML
+138 SMNLPTIFVPAGPML

-367 PLSNPIYPEGGTT
+367 PLSNPIYPEGGTA

-393 KASACDPRFL
+393 KAAACDPRFL

-510 VASRLIEVKISDEEM
+510 VASRLIEVKISEKEM
-525 TSRQAAWKPPPAKY
+525 ASRQAAWKPPPAKY

>member
-367 PLSNPIYPEGGTT
+367 PLSNPIYPEGGTA

-393 KASACDPRFL
+393 KAAACDPRFL

>member
-62 RDRAAEIKRG
+62 KDRAEDIKRG
-72 VWQAGGIPLEMPAM
+72 VWQAGGIPIEMPAM
-86 TLAEAFERPTPML
+86 TLAEALERPTPML

-110 VLRHHPF
+110 ILRHHPF
-117 DGAVIM
+117 DGAVLM

-138 SMNIPTIFVPAGPML
+138 SMNLPTIYVPAGPML
-153 NGNWRG
+153 KGYWRG
-159 TTLGSGSDAWKYWEE
+159 ETLGSGSDAWKYWEE
-174 LRAGT
+174 LRAGN
-179 ITECQWREIEE
+179 INECQWREIEE

-212 ESLGLTLPGAS
+212 ETLGLTLPNAS

-243 VDMVWEDLKIND
+243 VEMVWEDLKIND
-255 ICTDQAYENACTAL
+255 ICTMQAYENACTAL

-288 SGIPM
+288 SGVQLQ
-293 KQDIYDTVSQRV
+293 QDMYDAVSQRV
-305 PVILNLRPS
+305 PMILNLRPS

-323 YAGGCR
+323 YAGGC
-329 AALQVI
+329 AATLKVI
-335 GENLHLDCMTVNGR
+335 DDQLNLEAKTVNGK

-356 EAEVVNDDVIR
+356 DGEVLDHDVIR
-367 PLSNPIYPEGGTT
+367 PLDNPVYPEGGTV
-380 VLYGNLAPDGAVM
+380 VLYGNIAPDGAVM
-393 KASACDPRFL
+393 KVAACDSRLL
-403 KHEGPALVF
+403 KHQGPALVF
-412 DSYDEMSS
+412 DSYDDMAA
-420 QIDREDLEVSPDH
+420 QIDRQDLDVTKDH

-458 KLLKMGVRDMLR
+458 KLLKQGVRDMLR
-470 LTDARMSGTSYGA
+470 VTDARMSGTSYGA

-496 PLALIQNGDIISVD
+496 PLALIKTGDIIEID
-510 VASRLIEVKISDEEM
+510 VAERKIAVDISAEEM
-525 TSRQAAWKPPPAKY
+525 TRRRESWLPPPEKY
-539 PRSYTKMYIEHVTQA
+539 VRSYTKMYIEHVTQA
-554 NDGCDFDY
+554 NDGCDFDF
-562 LEYSEDEVPETEIH
+562 LEYSEKGVPEPEIH

>member
-1 MTRKR
+1 
-6 AEDLRSHRWFG
+6 
-17 VSDLRSF
+17 
-24 GHRSRM
+24 
-30 LQMGYAREEFI
+30 
-41 GKPVIAVI
+41 
-49 NTWSEINCCHTHF
+49 
-62 RDRAAEIKRG
+62 
-72 VWQAGGIPLEMPAM
+72 
-86 TLAEAFERPTPML
+86 
-99 HRNLLAMEVEQ
+99 
-110 VLRHHPF
+110 
-117 DGAVIM
+117 
-123 GGCDKTTPGL
+123 
-133 IMGAA
+133 
-138 SMNIPTIFVPAGPML
+138 
-153 NGNWRG
+153 
-159 TTLGSGSDAWKYWEE
+159 
-174 LRAGT
+174 
-179 ITECQWREIEE
+179 
-190 GIARSPGLCMTMGTG
+190 
-205 MTMTSLA
+205 
-212 ESLGLTLPGAS
+212 
-223 TIPAVD
+223 
-229 SNHNRMASS
+229 MASS

-335 GENLHLDCMTVNGR
+335 GEDLHLGCLTVNGR

-367 PLSNPIYPEGGTT
+367 PLSNPIYPEGGTA

-393 KASACDPRFL
+393 KAAACDPRFL

-446 GMPEWG
+446 GLPEWG

-525 TSRQAAWKPPPAKY
+525 ASRQAAWKPPPAKY

-562 LEYSEDEVPETEIH
+562 LEYSEDEVSETEIH

>member
-1 MTRKR
+1 MPRKR
-6 AEDLRSHRWFG
+6 AENLRSHRWFG

-30 LQMGYAREEFI
+30 LQMGYAREEFL
-41 GKPVIAVI
+41 GKPLIAVI

-72 VWQAGGIPLEMPAM
+72 VWQAGGFPIEMPAM

-110 VLRHHPF
+110 ILRHHPF

-138 SMNIPTIFVPAGPML
+138 SMNLPTIFVPAGPML
-153 NGNWRG
+153 NGNWHG

-174 LRAGT
+174 LRAGN

-212 ESLGLTLPGAS
+212 EALGLTLPGAS

-229 SNHNRMASS
+229 SNHNRMASG

-255 ICTDQAYENACTAL
+255 ICTDKAYENASTAL

-288 SGIPM
+288 SGIPFQ
-293 KQDIYDTVSQRV
+293 QDIYDTVSQKV

-314 GKYLAEDWY
+314 GQYLAEDWY

-335 GENLHLDCMTVNGR
+335 KDNLQLECMTVNGK

-356 EAEVVNDDVIR
+356 DAEVVNEDVIR
-367 PLSNPIYPEGGTT
+367 PLSNPIYPEGGTA
-380 VLYGNLAPDGAVM
+380 VLYGNLAPNGAVM
-393 KASACDPRFL
+393 KAAACDPRFL
-403 KHEGPALVF
+403 RHEGPALVF
-412 DSYDEMSS
+412 NSYDEMSS
-420 QIDREDLEVSPDH
+420 HIDREDLEVSPDH

-458 KLLKMGVRDMLR
+458 KLLKKGIRDMLR

-496 PLALIQNGDIISVD
+496 PLALIKNGDIISVD
-510 VASRLIEVKISDEEM
+510 VDRRLIEVKISDEEM
-525 TSRQAAWKPPPAKY
+525 AFRKAAWTPPPAKY

-554 NDGCDFDY
+554 NDGCDFDF
-562 LEYSEDEVPETEIH
+562 LECSDQEVPEPEIH

>member
-138 SMNIPTIFVPAGPML
+138 SMNLPTIFVPAGPML

-212 ESLGLTLPGAS
+212 EALGLTLPGAS

-229 SNHNRMASS
+229 SNHNRMASG

-367 PLSNPIYPEGGTT
+367 PLSNPIYPEGGTA

-393 KASACDPRFL
+393 KAAACDPRFL

-525 TSRQAAWKPPPAKY
+525 ASRQAAWKPPPAKY

>member
-1 MTRKR
+1 MSRKQP
-6 AEDLRSHRWFG
+6 EDLRSHRWFG
-17 VSDLRSF
+17 TSDLRSF

-41 GKPVIAVI
+41 GKPMIAVI
-49 NTWSEINCCHTHF
+49 NTWSEINCCQTHF
-62 RDRAAEIKRG
+62 KQRVEEVKRG
-72 VWQAGGIPLEMPAM
+72 VWQAGGIPIEMPAM
-86 TLAEAFERPTPML
+86 TLAEAFERPSPML

-110 VLRHHPF
+110 ILRHYPF
-117 DGAVIM
+117 DGSVIM

-138 SMNIPTIFVPAGPML
+138 SMNLPTIFMPAGPML
-153 NGNWRG
+153 NGRWRDV
-159 TTLGSGSDAWKYWEE
+159 TLGSGSDAWKYWDE
-174 LRAGT
+174 LRAGN
-179 ITECQWREIEE
+179 INECQWREIEE

-212 ESLGLTLPGAS
+212 ETLGLTLPGAS

-243 VDMVWEDLKIND
+243 VEMVWDDLKIND
-255 ICTDQAYENACTAL
+255 ICTEDAYENACTAL

-293 KQDIYDTVSQRV
+293 KQDIYDTVSQKV

-329 AALQVI
+329 AALNVI
-335 GENLHLDCMTVNGR
+335 RDNLHLDCITVNGE
-349 TLGENIK
+349 TLGANI
-356 EAEVVNDDVIR
+356 EGAEVIDNDVIR
-367 PLSNPIYPEGGTT
+367 PLDNPIYPEGGTA

-393 KASACDPRFL
+393 KGAACDPRFL
-403 KHEGPALVF
+403 KHQGPALVF
-412 DSYDEMSS
+412 DSYDEMAAE
-420 QIDREDLEVSPDH
+420 IDRDDLDVTPDH
-433 VLVLRNAGPKGGP
+433 VLILRNAGPKGGP

-458 KLLKMGVRDMLR
+458 KLLKQGVRDMLR
-470 LTDARMSGTSYGA
+470 VTDARMSGTSYGA
-483 CVLHVAPE
+483 CVLHIAPE

-496 PLALIQNGDIISVD
+496 PLALVRNGDIILVD
-510 VASRLIEVKISDEEM
+510 ISKRKIELIISDEEM
-525 TSRQAAWKPPPAKY
+525 MERKAAWTPPVDKY
-539 PRSYTKMYIEHVTQA
+539 SRSYTRMYMEHVTQA
-554 NDGCDFDY
+554 NDGCDFDF
-562 LEYSEDEVPETEIH
+562 LEYTDDEVPEPEIH